1 MAAGSS
7 GGTDPIGSTLAPGR
21 MNRGHRAA
29 SQRAAC
35 AGAACTTC
43 VPAVSQKSAWH
54 PQDIAAGGR
63 ACSPHARHSPHA
75 AHGSGVS
82 GGESRQGEV
91 PGLGFAEIFLAAV
104 CKPAVLWPA
113 QRAESGFLQP
123 RVVQPSNSSRRSSR
137 PHRSRASASPAP
149 LLLPSPAAGVPSSTG
164 AGCPCAWPQ
173 PPPAVVI
180 NAAGVN

>member
-7 GGTDPIGSTLAPGR
+7 GGTDPIGSTPAPGR
-21 MNRGHRAA
+21 MNHRHW
-29 SQRAAC
+29 AAC
-35 AGAACTTC
+35 AASSVCWSSVHHVRPRR
-43 VPAVSQKSAWH
+43 VPKISLAPPGH
-54 PQDIAAGGR
+54 RRRGR
-63 ACSPHARHSPHA
+63 ACSPHAPRSPHA

-91 PGLGFAEIFLAAV
+91 PSSGSAESFLAAV

-123 RVVQPSNSSRRSSR
+123 RVVFLQPSNSSRRSSR
-137 PHRSRASASPAP
+137 PRRSRASTSPAP
-149 LLLPSPAAGVPSSTG
+149 LQLPSPAAGVPSSTG
-164 AGCPCAWPQ
+164 AGCPSAPE
-173 PPPAVVI
+173 VVI